1 MPRKREAALEE
12 GIFLMRVSTGLSVST
27 AIASCL
33 LFSGVAHA
41 QSAAEETDNAE
52 IIVTGVFNAKR
63 IEDAPIAITAIT
75 AEEIA
80 QQIPVSAADLLKNV
94 PGVFVNSSL
103 GEIRNVVFSR
113 GVSANSLDGD
123 GGYFYVSLQ
132 EDGLPVEPLTAG
144 NFGPDYFARTDI
156 MLNRL
161 EALRGGTS
169 TVTGSN
175 APGGIFNYIS
185 RTGKSNPGYE
195 IQGRF
200 GLEGNGRNPY
210 YRGDAYAGGKLGS
223 GDLYYAIGGFYRQS
237 DGARYPGYPMNKGG
251 QVRGNLLWDYG
262 NGSVR
267 LDVKYL
273 NDRNAWFE
281 FIPTTGFANPKFAG
295 TFNNYSSVLPPKGVH
310 GFTNPDGSS
319 GTYDASRLV
328 HSKSLAFGLTWEN
341 DLSDVVHVQNR
352 ARYSVNKTNWNTGAV
367 IFGLPLDDFF
377 VGALGGSIGI
387 PGTITYRNA
396 SDNSV
401 AAVVQSFSGFDRNV
415 LVNNLPNQ
423 NVLANGILTQVAF
436 TQKYKTVEFQD
447 QLSFSAE
454 LGNHQLAVGGYLS
467 LNKMNQSNGSGGF
480 GISTLAS
487 RPTMLTATID
497 VGGGTIL
504 NLTDPTGF
512 GVKGGGIFDGDG
524 YSGTQK
530 QMSVFGGD
538 TWNISD
544 QLSIDVGIRYEALD
558 YDARNLTLVGAAPYG
573 VNNGGADGNPL
584 TLFDNQRNNYG
595 ATTRVKRSFT
605 FFNYTGAVNY
615 KVSDNFQAY
624 ARYTKG
630 RKAPDFGIIQQL
642 DTPDEIATIFP
653 EAQTIEQIEVGLKY
667 NSRGVRIGLYPFY
680 SKLSN
685 VASQQVALDNNGLL
699 YSPAPQFGQIKTIG
713 VEFNGDIDLG
723 DMFNVR
729 TAITVQDAKA
739 SKFGTYLFNSPLRS
753 DDKLVTTP
761 KGDADNN
768 PKLLTR
774 TTATFKA
781 SETFQIF
788 ATHSYLGKR
797 AANRNNAWYMPGF
810 HTVDLGA
817 SFEFSGAFKLQL
829 NVNNVFNQFGVL
841 SWARGGGFFNSLDRQ
856 GLTKAAV
863 EAAPNQLFSV
873 VPTQPRSFFITG
885 TAKF

>member
-1 MPRKREAALEE
+1 MKISHLLASSVLVAGFAA
-12 GIFLMRVSTGLSVST
+12 STP
-27 AIASCL
+27 
-33 LFSGVAHA
+33 LFA
-41 QSAAEETDNAE
+41 QSAEDVAADNE
-52 IIVTGVFNAKR
+52 IVVTGVFNAKR
-63 IEDAPIAITAIT
+63 IEDAPIAISAIT

-80 QQIPVSAADLLKNV
+80 QQVPVSAADLLKNV

-169 TVTGSN
+169 TVTGAN

-195 IQGRF
+195 VQARL
-200 GLEGNGRNPY
+200 GLEGDGRNPY
-210 YRGDAYAGGKLGS
+210 YRGDAYAGGQIGS

-251 QVRGNLLWDYG
+251 QIRGNLLWDYG

-267 LDVKYL
+267 FDAKYL

-281 FIPTTGFANPKFAG
+281 FIPTTGFSDPKFAG
-295 TFNNYSSVLPPKGVH
+295 TFNNYSSVLPPKGSH
-310 GFTNPDGSS
+310 GFTNPDGSKD
-319 GTYDASRLV
+319 TYDASRLV
-328 HSKSLAFGLTWEN
+328 HSQSLSFGLTWDN
-341 DLSDVVHVQNR
+341 DPSAVVRVQNR
-352 ARYSVNKTNWNTGAV
+352 ARYSENKTNWNTGAV

-396 SDNSV
+396 TDNSI

-436 TQKYKTVEFQD
+436 TQKFKTTEFQD
-447 QLSFSAE
+447 QLSFGAE
-454 LGNHQLAVGGYLS
+454 LGNHQLAVGAYLS
-467 LNKMNQSNGSGGF
+467 LNKINQSSGSAGF
-480 GISTLAS
+480 GVSTLSS

-504 NLTDPTGF
+504 QLTDAAGF
-512 GVKGGGIFDGDG
+512 GAHADGIFSGDG

-538 TWNISD
+538 TWTIND
-544 QLSIDVGIRYEALD
+544 QLSVDVGVRYEALD
-558 YDARNLTLVGAAPYG
+558 YDARNLTLAGASPYG
-573 VNNGGADGNPL
+573 ANNGGADGNPL
-584 TLFDNQRNNYG
+584 TLYDNNRNNYG
-595 ATTRVKRSFT
+595 APTRAKRSYT

-615 KVSDNFQAY
+615 KVSDDFQAY

-630 RKAPDFGIIQQL
+630 NKAPDFGIIQGL
-642 DTPDEIATIFP
+642 DTPDEVAQIFP
-653 EAQTIEQIEVGLKY
+653 EAQTIEQIEIGLKY
-667 NSRGVRIGLYPFY
+667 NSSGVRLGLYPFY

-685 VASQQVALDNNGLL
+685 VATQQVSLDNNSIL

-713 VEFNGDIDLG
+713 VEFNGDVDLG
-723 DMFNVR
+723 DMFNIR

-739 SKFGTYLFNSPLRS
+739 SKFGTWLFNTPLRS
-753 DDKLVTTP
+753 DDVLVTTP
-761 KGDADNN
+761 NGDADNN

-774 TTATFKA
+774 TTATFKPNEA
-781 SETFQIF
+781 FQIF
-788 ATHSYLGKR
+788 VTHNYLGKR

-817 SFEFSGAFKLQL
+817 AFDVNTHFKLQA

-856 GLTKAAV
+856 GLTKASV
-863 EAAPNQLFSV
+863 TGSPNQLFSV
-873 VPTQPRSFFITG
+873 VPAQPRSFWITG

>member
-1 MPRKREAALEE
+1 MIKFGQNHKIGASALVIAAV
-12 GIFLMRVSTGLSVST
+12 IATSPAQAQTG
-27 AIASCL
+27 ADQA
-33 LFSGVAHA
+33 GKKDAG
-41 QSAAEETDNAE
+41 E

-63 IEDAPIAITAIT
+63 IEDAPIAITAVS

-80 QQIPVSAADLLKNV
+80 QQVPTSSADLLKNV

-113 GVSANSLDGD
+113 GVSANSLDGA

-132 EDGLPVEPLTAG
+132 EDGLPVENITVA

-156 MLNRL
+156 MLSRL

-195 IQGRF
+195 VQARL
-200 GLEGNGRNPY
+200 GLEGDGRNPY
-210 YRGDAYAGGKLGS
+210 YRGDAYAGGQLGG

-237 DGARYPGYPMNKGG
+237 DGARNPGYPMNKGG
-251 QVRGNLLWDYG
+251 QIRGNLLWDYG

-267 LDVKYL
+267 FDAKYL

-281 FIPTTGFANPKFAG
+281 FIPTNGFANPKFAG
-295 TFNNYSSVLPPKGVH
+295 TFNNYSSVLPPKGSH
-310 GFTNPDGSS
+310 NFTNPDGSKD
-319 GTYDASRLV
+319 TYDASRLV
-328 HSKSLAFGLTWEN
+328 HSQSLSFGLTWEN

-352 ARYSVNKTNWNTGAV
+352 ARYSENKTNWNTGAV

-396 SDNSV
+396 TDNSV

-436 TQKYKTVEFQD
+436 TQKYKTTEFQD
-447 QLSFSAE
+447 QLSFGAE
-454 LGNHQLAVGGYLS
+454 LGNHQLAVGAYVS
-467 LNKMNQSNGSGGF
+467 LNKMNQSSGSGGF
-480 GISTLAS
+480 GISTLS
-487 RPTMLTATID
+487 SQPNMLTATID

-504 NLTDPTGF
+504 NLTDAAGF
-512 GVKGGGIFDGDG
+512 GAHADGIFSGDG

-538 TWNISD
+538 TWTIND

-558 YDARNLTLVGAAPYG
+558 YDARNLTLLPATAYG
-573 VNNGGADGNPL
+573 VNGGGADGNPL
-584 TLFDNQRNNYG
+584 TLYDNNRNNYG
-595 ATTRVKRSFT
+595 APTRAKRSYT

-615 KVSDNFQAY
+615 KVTDDFQAY

-630 RKAPDFGIIQQL
+630 RKAPDFGIIQGL
-642 DTPDEIATIFP
+642 DTPDEIAQIFP
-653 EAQTIEQIEVGLKY
+653 KAQTIEQIEIGLKY
-667 NSRGVRIGLYPFY
+667 NSNGVRIGLYPFY

-685 VASQQVALDNNGLL
+685 VADQQIAIDNNQLL
-699 YSPAPQFGQIKTIG
+699 YSPPPQFGQIKTIG
-713 VEFNGDIDLG
+713 VEFNGDVDLG
-723 DMFNVR
+723 DMFNIR
-729 TAITVQDAKA
+729 TAITVQNAKA
-739 SKFGTYLFNSPLRS
+739 SKFGTWQFNTALRS
-753 DDKLVTTP
+753 DDVLVTTP

-768 PKLLTR
+768 PKLMTR
-774 TTATFKA
+774 TTATFKP
-781 SETFQIF
+781 SEAFQIF
-788 ATHSYLGKR
+788 VTHSYLGKR

-810 HTVDLGA
+810 HTVDIGA
-817 SFEFSGAFKLQL
+817 SYEFSGTFKLQA

-841 SWARGGGFFNSLDRQ
+841 SWARSGGFFNSLDRQ
-856 GLTKAAV
+856 GLTKADV
-863 EAAPNQLFSV
+863 AANPNQLFSV
-873 VPTQPRSFFITG
+873 IPAQPRSFWLTA

>member
-1 MPRKREAALEE
+1 MRKSASL
-12 GIFLMRVSTGLSVST
+12 FVST
-27 AIASCL
+27 AMASGL

-41 QSAAEETDNAE
+41 QSADENTKDAE
-52 IIVTGVFNAKR
+52 IIVTGVFSAKT
-63 IEDAPIAITAIT
+63 IEDAPIAITAVT

-80 QQIPVSAADLLKNV
+80 QQVPVSAADLLKNV

-113 GVSANSLDGD
+113 GVSANSLDGA

-132 EDGLPVEPLTAG
+132 EDGLPVEPLTVT

-169 TVTGSN
+169 TVTGAN

-185 RTGKSNPGYE
+185 RTGKSNEGFE
-195 IQGRF
+195 VQAKL
-200 GLEGNGRNPY
+200 GLEGDGRNPY
-210 YRGDAYAGGKLGS
+210 YRADAYAGGQLGGS
-223 GDLYYAIGGFYRQS
+223 DLYYAIGGFYRQS

-251 QVRGNLLWDYG
+251 QVRANLLWDYG
-262 NGSVR
+262 DGSVR
-267 LDVKYL
+267 FDAKYL

-295 TFNNYSSVLPPKGVH
+295 AFNNYSSVLPPKGVH
-310 GFTNPDGSS
+310 GFTNPDGST

-328 HSKSLAFGLTWEN
+328 HSQSLSFGLTWEN
-341 DLSDVVHVQNR
+341 DPSAVVRVQNR
-352 ARYSVNKTNWNTGAV
+352 ARYSVNKANWNTGAV

-396 SDNSV
+396 SDNSI

-423 NVLANGILTQVAF
+423 DVLANGILTQVAL
-436 TQKYKTVEFQD
+436 TQKYKTTGFQD
-447 QLSFSAE
+447 QLSFGTE
-454 LGNHQLAVGGYLS
+454 LGNHQLAVGTYVSLTKLS
-467 LNKMNQSNGSGGF
+467 QSSGSGGF
-480 GISTLAS
+480 GVSALAS
-487 RPTMLTATID
+487 QPTMLTASID

-504 NLTDPTGF
+504 QLTDAAGF
-512 GVKGGGIFDGDG
+512 GAHANGIFSGDG

-538 TWNISD
+538 TWTISD
-544 QLSIDVGIRYEALD
+544 QLSVDVGIRYEALD
-558 YDARNLTLVGAAPYG
+558 YDARNLTLAGSTAYG
-573 VNNGGADGNPL
+573 TNNGGADGNPL
-584 TLFDNQRNNYG
+584 TLFDNQRNIYG
-595 ATTRVKRSFT
+595 APTRAKRSYT

-615 KVSDNFQAY
+615 KISDSFQTY
-624 ARYTKG
+624 LRYTKG
-630 RKAPDFGIIQQL
+630 QKAPDFGIIQGL
-642 DTPDEIATIFP
+642 DTPDEISTIFP
-653 EAQTIEQIEVGLKY
+653 EAQSIEQIEIGLKY
-667 NSRGVRIGLYPFY
+667 NDNGVRVGVYPFY

-685 VASQQVALDNNGLL
+685 VADQQVALDNNNIL
-699 YSPAPQFGQIKTIG
+699 YSPPPQFGQIKTIG
-713 VEFNGDIDLG
+713 VEFNADVDLG

-729 TAITVQDAKA
+729 SAITVQDAKA
-739 SKFGTYLFNSPLRS
+739 SKFGTWLFNTPLRS
-753 DDKLVTTP
+753 DDVLVTTP
-761 KGDADNN
+761 NGDADNN
-768 PKLLTR
+768 PKLMTR
-774 TTATFKA
+774 TTFTFKPTE
-781 SETFQIF
+781 SFQIF

-817 SFEFSGAFKLQL
+817 SFEFTENLKLQA
-829 NVNNVFNQFGVL
+829 NVNNVFNQFGIL

-856 GLTKAAV
+856 GLTKADVA
-863 EAAPNQLFSV
+863 AAPNQLFSV
-873 VPTQPRSFFITG
+873 VPAQPRSFWVTA

>member
-1 MPRKREAALEE
+1 MRKSASL
-12 GIFLMRVSTGLSVST
+12 FVST
-27 AIASCL
+27 AIVSGL
-33 LFSGVAHA
+33 LFSTAAQA
-41 QSAAEETDNAE
+41 QSADEETKDPE
-52 IIVTGVFNAKR
+52 IIVTGVFSAKT
-63 IEDAPIAITAIT
+63 IEDAPIAITAVT

-80 QQIPVSAADLLKNV
+80 QQVPVSAADLLKNV

-113 GVSANSLDGD
+113 GVSANSLDGA

-132 EDGLPVEPLTAG
+132 EDGLPVEPLTVT

-169 TVTGSN
+169 TVTGAN

-185 RTGKSNPGYE
+185 RTGKSNEGFE
-195 IQGRF
+195 VQAKL
-200 GLEGNGRNPY
+200 GLEGDGRNPY
-210 YRGDAYAGGKLGS
+210 YRADAYAGGQLGGS
-223 GDLYYAIGGFYRQS
+223 DLYYAIGGFYRQS
-237 DGARYPGYPMNKGG
+237 DGARHPGYPMNKGG
-251 QVRGNLLWDYG
+251 QVRANLLWDYG
-262 NGSVR
+262 TGSVR
-267 LDVKYL
+267 FDAKYL

-281 FIPTTGFANPKFAG
+281 FIPAKGFANPQFAG
-295 TFNNYSSVLPPKGVH
+295 AFNNYSSVLPPKGVH
-310 GFTNPDGSS
+310 GYTNPDGSTD
-319 GTYDASRLV
+319 TYDASRLV
-328 HSKSLAFGLTWEN
+328 HSQTLSFGLTWEN
-341 DLSDVVHVQNR
+341 DPSAVIHVQNR

-396 SDNSV
+396 SDNSI

-423 NVLANGILTQVAF
+423 DVLANGILTQVAF
-436 TQKYKTVEFQD
+436 TQKYKTTGFQD
-447 QLSFSAE
+447 QLSFGTE
-454 LGNHQLAVGGYLS
+454 LGNHQLAVGAYVSLS
-467 LNKMNQSNGSGGF
+467 KISQSSGSAGF
-480 GISTLAS
+480 GVSTLS
-487 RPTMLTATID
+487 SQPDMLTASID

-504 NLTDPTGF
+504 QLTDAAGF
-512 GVKGGGIFDGDG
+512 GAHANGIFSGDG

-538 TWNISD
+538 TWNVSD
-544 QLSIDVGIRYEALD
+544 RLSVDVGIRYEALD
-558 YDARNLTLVGAAPYG
+558 YDARNLTLAGSTAYGA
-573 VNNGGADGNPL
+573 NSGGADGNPL
-584 TLFDNQRNNYG
+584 TLFDNQRNLYG
-595 ATTRVKRSFT
+595 APTRAKRSYT

-615 KVSDNFQAY
+615 KISDSVQTY
-624 ARYTKG
+624 LRYTKG
-630 RKAPDFGIIQQL
+630 RKAPDFGIIQGL
-642 DTPDEIATIFP
+642 DTPDEISTIYP
-653 EAQTIEQIEVGLKY
+653 DAQSIEQIEIGLKY
-667 NSRGVRIGLYPFY
+667 NDNGVRVGLYPFY

-685 VASQQVALDNNGLL
+685 VADQQVATDNNLII
-699 YSPAPQFGQIKTIG
+699 YTPAPQFGQIKTIG
-713 VEFNGDIDLG
+713 VEFNANIDLG

-739 SKFGTYLFNSPLRS
+739 SKFGAWLFNTPLRS
-753 DDKLVTTP
+753 DDVLVTTP

-768 PKLLTR
+768 PKLMSR
-774 TTATFKA
+774 TTATF
-781 SETFQIF
+781 SPTESFQIF

-810 HTVDLGA
+810 HTFDLGA
-817 SFEFSGAFKLQL
+817 SYDFTENFKLQA

-863 EAAPNQLFSV
+863 AAAPNQLFSII
-873 VPTQPRSFFITG
+873 PAQPRSFWVTA